1 MDAFIVKNAL
11 LIIMNKNDWGYI
23 LSRNLN
29 YFMNIITFYE
39 EDERSLLSYLT
50 PERKKKLFN

>member
-29 YFMNIITFYE
+29 YFMNTITFYKE
-39 EDERSLLSYLT
+39 YERSLLSYLT
-50 PERKKKLFN
+50 PERKKKVI

>member
-11 LIIMNKNDWGYI
+11 LIIMNKNEWGYI

-50 PERKKKLFN
+50 PGQKKKLFN